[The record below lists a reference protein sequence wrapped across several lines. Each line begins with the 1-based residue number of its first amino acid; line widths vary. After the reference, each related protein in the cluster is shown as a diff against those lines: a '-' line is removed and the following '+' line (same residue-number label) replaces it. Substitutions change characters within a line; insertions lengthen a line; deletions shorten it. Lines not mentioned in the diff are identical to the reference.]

1 MWPTDIR
8 GYPTLE
14 SDGVEQ
20 HFIQVT
26 ALTIN
31 KKTNTSPMEQYN
43 ISQYGSAKQLVK
55 QNKRQQKRRLQTRQT
70 IIKQNMMQHY
80 TLQCIEK

>member
-1 MWPTDIR
+1 
-8 GYPTLE
+8 
-14 SDGVEQ
+14 
-20 HFIQVT
+20 
-26 ALTIN
+26 
-31 KKTNTSPMEQYN
+31 MEQYN